1 MRDNPVVV
9 SGRSN
14 DTIAA
19 PFRVMRCPEGGPLFA
34 SSRRL
39 LHTGCSLETL
49 DIKYTRE
56 FLAGDTVGLF
66 GAVFIGGA
74 LRGGMQA
81 LQLETARAAGASQV
95 AAGISSVGNQAV
107 QQRLGRAL
115 DTRPTI
121 EVDSGQLC
129 QVLLT
134 KPVHL
139 PAIWQ

>member
-56 FLAGDTVGLF
+56 FLAGDTVCLF
-66 GAVFIGGA
+66 GAVFIGGG
-74 LRGGMQA
+74 LRGGGQGVP
-81 LQLETARAAGASQV
+81 LGNTPAAGGGRGG
-95 AAGISSVGNQAV
+95 AGGAC
-107 QQRLGRAL
+107 GG
-115 DTRPTI
+115 T
-121 EVDSGQLC
+121 
-129 QVLLT
+129 
-134 KPVHL
+134 
-139 PAIWQ
+139 